1 MGKMRK
7 FFAIFLVG
15 CLIWGIGV
23 TALATEHM
31 AQAGS
36 KEIEVTAKSVS
47 SISTPIVYSVDIDW
61 GNMNFT
67 YTQQN
72 TNKWN
77 AGNHSYSLTSDGFWD
92 NPSSNITVTNHSNV
106 AVRVKMM
113 YTALGNTGV
122 KGVLTN
128 ATAELAAGEVGNYGG
143 ADSVTAT
150 LTVSGTPNST
160 VASDGVKVGTIKVT
174 IN

>member
-1 MGKMRK
+1 MLQFDEYKVKLNNLRPD
-7 FFAIFLVG
+7 L
-15 CLIWGIGV
+15 
-23 TALATEHM
+23 ALLGESLDLESAERELDM
-31 AQAGS
+31 LQAES
-36 KEIEVTAKSVS
+36 A
-47 SISTPIVYSVDIDW
+47 
-61 GNMNFT
+61 
-67 YTQQN
+67 
-72 TNKWN
+72 
-77 AGNHSYSLTSDGFWD
+77 SDGFWD

>member
-1 MGKMRK
+1 MRK
-7 FFAIFLVG
+7 LFAIFLVV
-15 CLIWGIGV
+15 CLICGIGI
-23 TALATEHM
+23 TAVATEHM
-31 AQAGS
+31 AQVGS
-36 KEIEVTAKSVS
+36 KEIEVTAKSAS

-67 YTQQN
+67 YTWHN

-77 AGNHSYSLTSDGFWD
+77 AGNHFYSLVSDGAWD
-92 NPSSNITVTNHSNV
+92 HPTANITVTNHSNV
-106 AVRVKMM
+106 AVNVKMM

-128 ATAELAAGEVGNYGG
+128 ASAELAAGEVGKYDG

-160 VASDGVKVGTIKVT
+160 VDSESVKVGTIKVT